1 MGTTHP
7 LLTPRIRGLPV
18 LASPT
23 RAESLRPRM
32 TQEKHRSDTI
42 STFATDLRELRLKA
56 GDPTL
61 AALESR
67 TGISKSVIS
76 DAFAGRRLPTEKT
89 VGQLVDAIG
98 GNRAQWLERRA
109 ALDPKS
115 QLPARVTQ
123 LPESTAGTRR
133 TVSLLTTVLVAAG
146 SAAVTAV
153 VTSFVWSSLPSTEA
167 AESSTPAASY
177 IDYAD
182 GVDPMQTICR
192 EDAVIAASEE
202 RLDGDVL
209 VQMMYSKQCM
219 AVWGRITRYDGN
231 AAGNSVSMLIYPAV
245 DLESPR
251 NQERSA
257 YDVQSLYTTLMIE
270 PDVEA
275 RVCGFATITNGG
287 DPVELGPPMCV

>member
-1 MGTTHP
+1 MPHP
-7 LLTPRIRGLPV
+7 SFALAEPRPARLGRRRRVESTPLPV
-18 LASPT
+18 TQNKPEPDTVAKFAS
-23 RAESLRPRM
+23 S
-32 TQEKHRSDTI
+32 
-42 STFATDLRELRLKA
+42 LRELRLKA

-61 AALESR
+61 AALEGR

-89 VGQLVDAIG
+89 VGQLVDALR
-98 GNRAQWLERRA
+98 GNRQEWLERRT
-109 ALDPKS
+109 ALDPKG
-115 QLPARVTQ
+115 QVPARLSQ
-123 LPESTAGTRR
+123 FPETTTGTLKR
-133 TVSLLTTVLVAAG
+133 VSLASTILIAAG
-146 SAAVTAV
+146 TAV
-153 VTSFVWSSLPSTEA
+153 VTAAVTSLIWSSLPRTEA
-167 AESSTPAASY
+167 AEADPAPTSTY
-177 IDYAD
+177 LDYAD

-202 RLDGDVL
+202 RLDGDIL

-275 RVCGFATITNGG
+275 RVCGIATITNGG
-287 DPVELGPPMCV
+287 DPVELGPPMCI